1 MQVLVEG
8 FRLSRQQ
15 ERLWLLQRGS
25 RAYRTQCALLIEGSL
40 SEQTLQAALQKVIS
54 DHEILRTNFHQR
66 PGLALPLQ
74 IISDSTA
81 PSWRR
86 IDLTGDSAQ
95 EQEATIDEIFTEDGR
110 AFELEQDQLL
120 RVSLLLLS
128 AHRRVL
134 IITLPSLC
142 ADKQTIRHL
151 IYELSRVLA
160 GTNAGSDEPL
170 QYADFCEWENE
181 LLESE
186 DAEIGKGYWQGRDL
200 VAAAGLT
207 LPFEIRQRRAPAFE
221 PAHLHSLIDQWTSD
235 RLRIVA
241 RDYQTSPANFL
252 LACWQ
257 TLLWRLT
264 AQPDII
270 VGNLSDG
277 RKHDDASDALGLFA
291 KWLPIR
297 CHFEESFKFSEILTQ
312 IQETT
317 RDAHEWQEYFNW
329 EPAANGSA
337 PDFFATGFEYDQ
349 WPSKYH
355 AGGLT
360 FSILRQYI
368 CLDRFKIKLRG
379 IERDDTLAIEFC
391 YDSELMSAAAIK
403 CLSGQFAKLLQSA
416 VTHPETAIG
425 ELEILD
431 EVERRR
437 LLVEFNETKQA
448 SPTACVHEL
457 FEQQAARTPDRIAVV
472 FEDQQLSFH
481 ELNRRANQL
490 AHYLISL
497 GVGPEIPVAIAV
509 DRSLEMIVGML
520 AVLKAGG
527 AYVPLE
533 VVQPQER
540 LNHIL
545 EDIQPPVIL
554 TQQRLAG
561 GLSWRDA
568 RVICLDEDV
577 PAGNSENPES
587 RATVDNLVYVIFTSG
602 STGKPKGV
610 AIEHRQLINY
620 VASVNE
626 RLEFPDGGS
635 YATVSMFAADLGN
648 TMIFPSLCFGGTLH
662 VIAQE
667 VTRDPVALASY
678 FSQYPIDCLKIVP
691 SHLESLL
698 MSPEPEKI
706 LPRQRLVLGGEATRS
721 EMVAMI
727 EKLAPECRVYNHY
740 GPTETTVGVL
750 TYRSPEAADN
760 SEPTGFLPLG
770 RPLPNSEIYLLD
782 GRQQPV
788 PQGALGEVFVG
799 GHGLARAYWQAPE
812 LTAEKFIPN
821 PFSAEPGTRLYKT
834 GDLARHRMDGN
845 LEFAGRADNQIK
857 FHGFRVELN
866 EIRTALNKHTQ
877 IRDSIIVL
885 TKDEDGTSLLVA
897 YYVARRELES
907 AQLREFLSEFIL
919 AETIPNAFIHL
930 KRLPLTLNG
939 KINYQAL
946 PLPAHVQPTVDRPL
960 VLPGTPA
967 EVILA
972 DIWRQILRLEK
983 ISIHD
988 NFFELGGD
996 SILCIQI
1003 IGRANQAGLRFTP
1016 QQLFQHQT
1024 IAELAAVA
1032 SPSNTINAEQGT
1044 VTGEVPLLPIQ
1055 RWFFEKELPAPHHWN
1070 QAMVLE
1076 LRQEIDRDTLE
1087 KVFHRLIAH
1096 HDALRL
1102 RFMTSDGRWRQ
1113 VNVGDETGFS
1123 LLHVDLSVLPEAEQA
1138 IVMDHKIAELHAS
1151 LDLSNGPLLRACI
1164 FDFGPD
1170 KASRLHIIIHHL
1182 AVDGVSWRIL
1192 LEDLETT
1199 YIQLSS
1205 GQTVAA
1211 LPSKTSSFKEW
1222 AIGLTKY
1229 AGTSEVERE
1238 SAYWLN
1244 RSAASIPRLP
1254 VDSTAGH
1261 QTEASAR
1268 TVIGLLSEQETL
1280 ALLQDIPA
1288 VHHTQINDVLLA
1300 AVAVC
1305 ISEWSGNRSLFV
1317 DMEGHGREAVL
1328 DRFDLSRT
1336 VGWFTTHF
1344 PVLINL
1350 DTAWRIEQA
1359 LPVVKDELRAIPNHG
1374 IGYGLLRYLG
1384 PNQGIIEKLRAE
1396 PHPEVSFNYLGQ
1408 FDQVFAESKL
1418 FTIRQDF
1425 DGPIRSPLGKR
1436 SHLLEINAA
1445 VIAGQLHTVW
1455 IYSEGIHQRAT
1466 IERLSDAFNAT
1477 LRSLITYRPEPGAA
1491 ESYTLTDFPL
1501 AEIDEQEFS
1510 KLSLL
1515 LEEVDAS

>member
-25 RAYRTQCALLIEGSL
+25 LAYRTQCALLIEGSL
-40 SEQTLQAALQKVIS
+40 SEQTLQAALQKVIG
-54 DHEILRTNFHQR
+54 DYEILRTNFHQR

-81 PSWRR
+81 SSWRR
-86 IDLTGDSAQ
+86 IDLSGDSAQ
-95 EQEATIDEIFTEDGR
+95 EQEAGIDEIFAEDGQR
-110 AFELEQDQLL
+110 AFDFEQDQLL
-120 RVSLLLLS
+120 RVSLLSLS

-151 IYELSRVLA
+151 IYELSRALA
-160 GTNAGSDEPL
+160 GGGGSDEPL
-170 QYADFCEWENE
+170 QYADFSEWENE

-186 DAEIGKGYWQGRDL
+186 DAEIGKSYWQGRDL
-200 VAAAGLT
+200 AAAAGLT
-207 LPFEIRQRRAPAFE
+207 LPFEIRRRHSAFE
-221 PAHLHSLIDQWTSD
+221 PAHLHSLIDPSIVD
-235 RLRIVA
+235 RLRTVA
-241 RDYQTSPANFL
+241 REYQTSPANFL

-270 VGNLSDG
+270 VGNLCDG
-277 RKHDDASDALGLFA
+277 RKHDDASEALGLFA

-297 CHFEESFKFSEILTQ
+297 CHFEDGFKFSEILTQ

-317 RDAHEWQEYFNW
+317 RDAYEWQEYFNW
-329 EPAANGSA
+329 ERTNGNGSA

-349 WPSKYH
+349 WPSKYQ

-360 FSILRQYI
+360 FSIVRQYT
-368 CLDRFKIKLRG
+368 CLDRFKIKLCG
-379 IERDDTLAIEFC
+379 IERDDTLAIEFR
-391 YDSELMSAAAIK
+391 YDSEVMSAAAIK
-403 CLSGQFAKLLQSA
+403 RLSGQFAKLLQSA
-416 VTHPETAIG
+416 VANPETAIS

-431 EVERRR
+431 DVERRK
-437 LLVEFNETKQA
+437 LLVEFNETKTV
-448 SPTACVHEL
+448 SPGACVHEL

-481 ELNRRANQL
+481 ELNTRANQL
-490 AHYLISL
+490 AHYLMSL

-561 GLSWRDA
+561 NFTWPNA
-568 RVICLDEDV
+568 RVICIDHDIA
-577 PAGNSENPES
+577 AGNSENPKS

-620 VASVNE
+620 VAGVNE

-667 VTRDPVALASY
+667 RTRDPVALAGY
-678 FSQYPIDCLKIVP
+678 FSRYPIDCLKIVP

-698 MSPEPEKI
+698 MAPEPEKI

-721 EMVAMI
+721 EMAAMI
-727 EKLAPECRVYNHY
+727 ERLAPECRIYNHY

-750 TYRSPEAADN
+750 TYRRSEADDN
-760 SEPTGFLPLG
+760 AEPAAFLPLG
-770 RPLPNSEIYLLD
+770 RPLPNSKIYLLD
-782 GRQQPV
+782 SHQQPV
-788 PQGALGEVFVG
+788 PEGALGEVFIG
-799 GHGLARAYWQAPE
+799 GDGLARAYWQAPE

-821 PFSAEPGTRLYKT
+821 PFSTEPGTRLYKT

-845 LEFAGRADNQIK
+845 LEFVGRADNQIK

-866 EIRTALNKHTQ
+866 EIRTALNKHSQ
-877 IRDSIIVL
+877 IRDSVIVM
-885 TKDEDGTSLLVA
+885 TKDEHGASLLVA

-946 PLPAHVQPTVDRPL
+946 PLPTQVQPTVDRPL
-960 VLPGTPA
+960 VLPRTPA
-967 EVILA
+967 EVILT
-972 DIWRQILRLEK
+972 DIWRQILRVEK

-1055 RWFFEKELPAPHHWN
+1055 RWFFEKDLPEPHHWN

-1087 KVFHRLIAH
+1087 KVFHQLIAH

-1102 RFMTSDGRWRQ
+1102 RFTQEAGGWRQ
-1113 VNVGDETGFS
+1113 VNASDETGFS
-1123 LLHVDLSVLPEAEQA
+1123 LLHVELSALPEGEQT
-1138 IVMDHKIAELHAS
+1138 IVMDDRIAELHAS
-1151 LDLSNGPLLRACI
+1151 LNLLDGPLMRACI

-1199 YIQLSS
+1199 YIQLSN
-1205 GQTVAA
+1205 GQNVAA
-1211 LPSKTSSFKEW
+1211 LPSKTTSFKEW
-1222 AIGLTKY
+1222 AIGLTQY
-1229 AGTSEVERE
+1229 AGTAEVEKE
-1238 SAYWLN
+1238 SAYWLG
-1244 RSAASIPRLP
+1244 RSVESIPHLP
-1254 VDSTAGH
+1254 VDSTDGL

-1268 TVIGLLSEQETL
+1268 TVVGVLSEQETT

-1305 ISEWSGNRSLFV
+1305 ISEWSGNRSLFI

-1328 DRFDLSRT
+1328 ERFDLSRT

-1344 PVLINL
+1344 PILINL
-1350 DTAWRIEQA
+1350 DTASRIEEA
-1359 LPVVKDELRAIPNHG
+1359 LPVVKDQLRAIPNHG
-1374 IGYGLLRYLG
+1374 MGYGLLRYLG
-1384 PNQGIIEKLRAE
+1384 SNPGIIEKLRAE

-1408 FDQVFAESKL
+1408 FDQVFVESKL
-1418 FTIRQDF
+1418 FAIRQDF
-1425 DGPIRSPLGKR
+1425 DGPTRSPLGKR

-1455 IYSEGIHQRAT
+1455 IYSEGTHERAT

-1477 LRSLITYRPEPGAA
+1477 LRSLIMYRPEPGADN
-1491 ESYTLTDFPL
+1491 YTLTDFPL
-1501 AEIDEQEFS
+1501 AEIDEQELG

-1515 LEEVDAS
+1515 LEEIDAS